1 MYSSGDRGVAWVV
14 VMFVCLGGVGPDVE
28 EEAFPLSLSWMLL
41 GVRVLLRRTRVEQ
54 VFAGCMLEV
63 TVRG

>member
-1 MYSSGDRGVAWVV
+1 MYSPRDRGVGWVV
-14 VMFVCLGGVGPDVE
+14 VMFVCLGSVGPDVE
-28 EEAFPLSLSWMLL
+28 EEAFPVIILDVV
-41 GVRVLLRRTRVEQ
+41 GCQGLLRRMTVEL